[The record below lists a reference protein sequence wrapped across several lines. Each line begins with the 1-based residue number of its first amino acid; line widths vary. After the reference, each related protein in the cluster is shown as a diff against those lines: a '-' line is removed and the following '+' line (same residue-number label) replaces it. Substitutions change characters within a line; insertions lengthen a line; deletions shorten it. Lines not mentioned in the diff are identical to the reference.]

1 MSRPIASPEVQ
12 NFLDRLENVKTSG
25 EGWAAAC
32 PCRSDDSNPSLSI
45 NQGLDGRVLVTCHRG
60 VPCDVNQICASM
72 NIKPADLYPADSRK
86 KKPAV
91 EEKEVLKLVS
101 TYDYHDENGTLLFQK
116 LRYVNQWGKKTFRQ
130 RRPDGRGEWVW
141 GLGDTP
147 KVLYN
152 LPAVKQAIREGQK
165 VYVVEGEKDADAMIA
180 LGRVATTMPGGAGTN
195 KWLDI
200 HTEALAGG
208 KVEVI
213 ADNDEVGIF
222 HAWQVVDSLVKADCS
237 VRAWRTPEGKD
248 IADFLALG
256 GDLKDMVSLER
267 PTDMAPVVAEEVESD
282 ALAELAGKLAS
293 ELMRSDLTDSQKLS
307 RASMLISAHDRPA
320 ALPSGRLVNWQEFV
334 NEDVDDSYD
343 WVIPGL
349 IERQE
354 RVIVVAS
361 EGVGKTMLARQV
373 AICAAAGLHPFKF
386 ERMKPI
392 TTLTIDLE
400 NPERIIRRTS
410 RSIMMNAQKYGF
422 MQNIKAH
429 LVIQPAGLD
438 LLKPSDRTYIE
449 QQIEAVRPDLICM
462 GPLYKS
468 FIDPGGRTSEAIAV
482 EIAKYLDMIRDVYG
496 CALWLE
502 HHAPLGT
509 SMASRDLRPF
519 GSAVWSRWPEFGLSL
534 QPDPTSTDGFV
545 YEVKHFRGE
554 RDLREFPTKMKRGTT
569 FPFEVLAFREVP
581 EWRPK
586 KAYQESFSQSET

>member
-1 MSRPIASPEVQ
+1 MTRPAASPEVQ
-12 NFLDRLENVKTSG
+12 DFLDKLDYVKTSG
-25 EGWAAAC
+25 DGWAAAC
-32 PCRSDDSNPSLSI
+32 PCRNDDSNPSLSI
-45 NQGLDGRVLVTCHRG
+45 NQGNDGRVLVTCHRG
-60 VPCDVNQICASM
+60 VPCDVNQICSAM
-72 NIKPADLYPADSRK
+72 GITTADLYPKDSRK
-86 KKPAV
+86 KKV
-91 EEKEVLKLVS
+91 EEKEVLTLVS
-101 TYDYHDENGTLLFQK
+101 TYDYYDENGVLLFQK

-130 RRPDGRGEWVW
+130 RRPDGRGGWQW

-152 LPAVKQAIREGQK
+152 LPAVRQAINDGQK
-165 VYVVEGEKDADAMIA
+165 VYVVEGEKDADALIA

-200 HTEALAGG
+200 HTNALAGG

-222 HAWQVVDSLVKADCS
+222 HAWQVVDSLTQAECA
-237 VRAWRTPEGKD
+237 VRAWRTPAGKD
-248 IADFLALG
+248 IADYLAMD
-256 GDLKDMVSLER
+256 GDLSEMVPLER
-267 PTDMAPVVAEEVESD
+267 PTDMAPVVAEEKEED
-282 ALAELAGKLAS
+282 GLADLADQVANVLT
-293 ELMRSDLTDSQKLS
+293 RSDLSESQKLS
-307 RASMLISAHDRPA
+307 RASMLIGAHNRPA
-320 ALPSGRLVNWQEFV
+320 VVPSGRLVNWQEFV

-361 EGVGKTMLARQV
+361 EGVGKTMLARQI
-373 AICAAAGLHPFKF
+373 AICSAAGLHPFKF
-386 ERMKPI
+386 SRMPPI

-410 RSIMMNAQKYGF
+410 RSIMTSAQKYGF
-422 MQNIKAH
+422 VQNVRAH

-438 LLKPSDRTYIE
+438 LLKPSDRSFIE
-449 QQIEAVRPDLICM
+449 QQIEAVKPDLICM

-482 EIAKYLDMIRDVYG
+482 EIAKYLDMIRDVYN

-502 HHAPLGT
+502 HHAPLGG
-509 SMASRDLRPF
+509 SMATRDLRPF

-534 QPDPTSTDGFV
+534 QPDPTSTEGYV

-569 FPFEVLAFREVP
+569 FPFDVLNFREVP

-586 KAYQESFSQSET
+586 KVYQESFSQSET